1 MPKNTYYR
9 LMNPQLNKAVG
20 QENIHVIPLQEGQM
34 LKQEMPLQNQGS
46 PQRTEQSPHLS
57 GLTRSRD
64 TAQQFIE
71 KQL

>member
-34 LKQEMPLQNQGS
+34 LKQEMPLQNEGS
-46 PQRTEQSPHLS
+46 PQRTERSPHLS

-64 TAQQFIE
+64 TAQQLIE